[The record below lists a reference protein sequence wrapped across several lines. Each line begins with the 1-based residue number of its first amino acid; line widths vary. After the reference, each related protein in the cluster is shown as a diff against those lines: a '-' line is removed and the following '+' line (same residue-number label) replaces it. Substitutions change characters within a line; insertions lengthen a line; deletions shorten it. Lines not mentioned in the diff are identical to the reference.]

1 MSVVVSAV
9 VVVGLVGVEHSEQP
23 LHFAHQHFFIQDA
36 ALLAHHDLH
45 KPGNCVVAIEVV
57 VVRVLV
63 DSRILVVG
71 TKHSEHP
78 LHFAHVH
85 FFDHSFELLAH
96 QDLQAPGKFVVIGG
110 QVVVVGVEA
119 TPSP

>member
-1 MSVVVSAV
+1 V
-9 VVVGLVGVEHSEQP
+9 VVVVLVGVTHSEQP
-23 LHFAHQHFFIQDA
+23 LHFGHEHFFTQDA
-36 ALLAHHDLH
+36 ALFAHHDLH
-45 KPGNCVVAIEVV
+45 KPSNCVVAIGVV

-71 TKHSEHP
+71 TRHSEHP
-78 LHFAHVH
+78 LQLAHPH
-85 FFDHSFELLAH
+85 FFDHSSELSAH